1 MPYFPP
7 DPILG
12 VVPLQIDTGFT
23 AFTRSNISPD
33 LTLVEHDSSCVYDPA
48 DRCIDSV
55 NGLKQREPRDIGSLH
70 GIMGF

>member
-1 MPYFPP
+1 M
-7 DPILG
+7 LS
-12 VVPLQIDTGFT
+12 LQIDTGFT

-55 NGLKQREPRDIGSLH
+55 NGLKQREPSDIGFGSLH